1 MRAAHRRLRR
11 QRTHRL
17 IPSRFPPIGIF
28 DLGLTP
34 DEAAAAFELEA
45 ATNERLNDLR
55 GRLHGIRPAHLAVGD
70 GAGFAMAAFLHG
82 GPGRFNDDSL
92 GAWYA
97 GLDGAT
103 AIAEVA
109 FHHHRRLS
117 RSAEGFPAVAEMREL
132 VSRVT
137 AEVVDLFAG
146 SAADRSRLLDPHP
159 ATYPEGQ
166 EFARALRQDGE
177 SGLVYPSVRREA
189 GTCLV
194 LWRPRLCMPITQ
206 GAHFRLAW
214 NAEGRLEVSRLS
226 SA

>member
-1 MRAAHRRLRR
+1 
-11 QRTHRL
+11 L
-17 IPSRFPPIGIF
+17 IPSRFPPIGVF
-28 DLGLTP
+28 DLGLTAE
-34 DEAAAAFELEA
+34 EAAAAFELEA
-45 ATNERLNDLR
+45 ATNERLIDLR
-55 GRLHGIRPAHLAVGD
+55 GRLHLIGPAELAAGD

-82 GPGRFNDDSL
+82 GPGRFNDATL

-97 GLDGAT
+97 GLDSAT

-109 FHHHRRLS
+109 YHHHRRLS
-117 RSAEGFPAVAEMREL
+117 YSAAGFPAVAEMREL

-137 AEVVDLFAG
+137 AEVVDLLG
-146 SAADRSRLLDPHP
+146 SPPAERLRLLDPDP

-166 EFARALRQDGE
+166 EFARVLRQDGE
-177 SGLVYPSVRREA
+177 SGLLYPSVRRDT

-206 GAHFRLAW
+206 GAHYRLAW
-214 NAEGRLEVSRLS
+214 NAEGRLDVNRLS